1 MRTIWAIS
9 QGYGGMTGYIR
20 KRRLTLN
27 FLALG
32 HKFFWALSWWV
43 LVSIAGFAQALI
55 GLSASRSPSSQTAH
69 LLLNDKMERIQQ
81 CLVIAL

>member
-1 MRTIWAIS
+1 
-9 QGYGGMTGYIR
+9 MTGYIR

-27 FLALG
+27 FLVLG
-32 HKFFWALSWWV
+32 HKFFLGAALV

-55 GLSASRSPSSQTAH
+55 GLGASRSPSSQTAH

>member
-1 MRTIWAIS
+1 MDPQT
-9 QGYGGMTGYIR
+9 
-20 KRRLTLN
+20 
-27 FLALG
+27 
-32 HKFFWALSWWV
+32 

-55 GLSASRSPSSQTAH
+55 GLGASRSPSSRTAH